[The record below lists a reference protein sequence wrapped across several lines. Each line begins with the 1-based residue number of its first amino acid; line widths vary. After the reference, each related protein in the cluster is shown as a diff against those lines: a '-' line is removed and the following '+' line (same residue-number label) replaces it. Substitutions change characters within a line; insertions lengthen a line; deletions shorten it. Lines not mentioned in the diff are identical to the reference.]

1 MKRKTLP
8 SKKIPG
14 PNGFTGES
22 YQTLKE
28 EITPFLYKLF
38 QKIEEREDFPTH
50 LMRPINL
57 IPKPDKGIIRIKIET
72 KILNKR

>member
-1 MKRKTLP
+1 MVTYQWKKVKQKTFP

-14 PNGFTGES
+14 PNGFNGES

-38 QKIEEREDFPTH
+38 QKIEEREHFPTY
-50 LMRPINL
+50 LMSPINM
-57 IPKPDKGIIRIKIET
+57 IQNQT
-72 KILNKR
+72 KVL